1 MTLQRRERTL
11 LWVLLLALGVVAWRY
26 LWLPSRSSD
35 LQRVLRGEERA
46 SSSVSNIEVE
56 ELQLAELAAQPNEF
70 HPGRDPWRFDRL
82 KPVRTETRPPPPPP
96 PRTPPPAPT
105 EEAPPAEPPKARPP
119 EVDVVYLGSFGPSMR
134 RIAVFT
140 DDEAIYNAASGDTLK
155 GKFRVETIGFE
166 SVDLTFVGFPDVPAK
181 RLPVGG

>member
-1 MTLQRRERTL
+1 MTLRPRERTL
-11 LWVLLLALGVVAWRY
+11 LWVLAIGLLFAGWRY

-46 SSSVSNIEVE
+46 STDLGAREVE
-56 ELQLAELAAQPNEF
+56 ELHLADLEATANEF
-70 HPGRDPWRFDRL
+70 HPGRDPWRFGRREA
-82 KPVRTETRPPPPPP
+82 PVQPQPRPVAAPPPPAPPPPPESAAS
-96 PRTPPPAPT
+96 TEPARP
-105 EEAPPAEPPKARPP
+105 EPPK
-119 EVDVVYLGSFGPSMR
+119 VDVVFLGSFGPPMR
-134 RIAVFT
+134 RIAVFS

-166 SVDLTFVGFPDVPAK
+166 SVDLGFIGFPDVPPK